1 MKPGGVFTSNPPG
14 RTIGPRRS
22 AVYTDT
28 RAGMLYDANKKSLL
42 VAYLL
47 WWFLGFVGAHRFY
60 LGRTGSAVLMLLLSA
75 VSWVLTFV
83 LVGFLGLALIGLWWL
98 IDALLIPGMV
108 RSDNLRLIGRLS
120 VIPA

>member
-1 MKPGGVFTSNPPG
+1 M
-14 RTIGPRRS
+14 
-22 AVYTDT
+22 YTDT

>member
-1 MKPGGVFTSNPPG
+1 M
-14 RTIGPRRS
+14 
-22 AVYTDT
+22 YTDT
-28 RAGMLYDANKKSLL
+28 RAGMLYDATKKSLL

-108 RSDNLRLIGRLS
+108 RRDNLRLIGRLS
-120 VIPA
+120 AVPA